1 MSKHAMPPTVITALL
16 PLLLGACA
24 MAPATTGSASVAGA
38 IRVGNQA
45 GPAMRVCAMPVGGGA
60 SRCTSVAAGAARYRI
75 DGLAAGRY
83 HVVGWV
89 SGADLRL
96 LAHATTIRC
105 IRAPC
110 PPDELIVVELDEGAS
125 ASDVDLAAAYAE
137 VPAGWPQEPAG

>member
-1 MSKHAMPPTVITALL
+1 MNPIAMTALL

-24 MAPATTGSASVAGA
+24 MTPASAGSASVSGA
-38 IRVGNQA
+38 IRIGNQA
-45 GPAMRVCAMPVGGGA
+45 APALRVCAMPVGGGA
-60 SRCTSVAAGAARYRI
+60 SHCTQVSAGATHYRI

-89 SGADLRL
+89 RGGELRL
-96 LAHATTIRC
+96 VAHASTIRC

-110 PPDELIVVELDEGAS
+110 PPDELIEVDVANGA
-125 ASDVDLAAAYAE
+125 AVTGIDLHAPYTE

>member
-60 SRCTSVAAGAARYRI
+60 SHCTNVAAGAAWFPTLI
-75 DGLAAGRY
+75 APETEALPAVAGVIAQAPSSSGSNAVIEIGFMGWAPLASRRPRRSSRLDRCR
-83 HVVGWV
+83 VW
-89 SGADLRL
+89 SGMRQ
-96 LAHATTIRC
+96 R
-105 IRAPC
+105 
-110 PPDELIVVELDEGAS
+110 
-125 ASDVDLAAAYAE
+125 
-137 VPAGWPQEPAG
+137 